1 MTKRERAKLRAALMG
16 AIQRTYAEN
25 GGRATPSQI
34 IEVMFREHPTLI
46 DEAADRLVRASLL
59 SMVNRAFKSA
69 DKADRDEM
77 QIDLFGNREPGLVIP
92 KSIAIPSSGGCREM
106 QWIATASATVAE
118 IDQYIEVLDKG
129 IEADSRKREQLT
141 IFRER
146 IMELSDTDDLD
157 TPIVDMLE
165 SLRARKRG
173 RA

>member
-1 MTKRERAKLRAALMG
+1 MTKRERAKLRAALLG
-16 AIQRTYAEN
+16 VIERTYAEN

-34 IEVMFREHPTLI
+34 IDAMYRGHPALI
-46 DEAADRLVRASLL
+46 DEAAARLVRASLQA
-59 SMVNRAFKSA
+59 MVNKAFKSA
-69 DKADRDEM
+69 DKANRAEM
-77 QIDLFGNREPGLVIP
+77 QIDLFGNREPGLMIP
-92 KSIAIPSSGGCREM
+92 KSIAIPLPGGCREM

-118 IDQYIEVLDKG
+118 IDQYIELLDKG

-146 IMELSDTDDLD
+146 IMELADTDDLD